1 MNMCGHVLGAPRLI
15 LRSEGLVVLVASLW
29 GYRHDGAPM
38 LLVPL
43 VLFLP
48 DLFMVGYV
56 ASTRVGATIYNIGHS
71 YLAPAA
77 LWLVAAVLESSGT
90 KAAALV
96 WAAHIGMDRA
106 LGYGLKYPDSFRN
119 THLGRLNLGKSP
131 RTDT

>member
-15 LRSEGLVVLVASLW
+15 LRSEGLAVLVASLC
-29 GYRHDGAPM
+29 GYRHYGAPM

-56 ASTRVGATIYNIGHS
+56 ASTRVGAAIYNIGHS

-77 LWLVAAVLESSGT
+77 LWLVAAVIESPGT

-119 THLGRLNLGKSP
+119 THLGRLNLGKNP
-131 RTDT
+131 RTDK

>member
-1 MNMCGHVLGAPRLI
+1 MCGHVLGAPRLI
-15 LRSEGLVVLVASLW
+15 LRGEALVVPVASLW
-29 GYRHDGAPM
+29 GYWHYGAPL

-56 ASTRVGATIYNIGHS
+56 ASTRVGATIYNTGHS
-71 YLAPAA
+71 YLAPVA
-77 LWLVAAVLESSGT
+77 LWLVAAVIESPGT
-90 KAAALV
+90 KSAALV
-96 WAAHIGMDRA
+96 WAAHIGMDRT

-131 RTDT
+131 RSDK

>member
-1 MNMCGHVLGAPRLI
+1 
-15 LRSEGLVVLVASLW
+15 
-29 GYRHDGAPM
+29 M

-48 DLFMVGYV
+48 DLFMVGYL
-56 ASTRVGATIYNIGHS
+56 ASTRVGAAIYNIGHS

-106 LGYGLKYPDSFRN
+106 LGFGLKYPDSFRN

-131 RTDT
+131 RTAK

>member
-1 MNMCGHVLGAPRLI
+1 MCGHVLGAPRVI
-15 LRSEGLVVLVASLW
+15 LRSEGLAVLVACLS
-29 GYRHDGAPM
+29 GYWHYGAPL

-56 ASTRVGATIYNIGHS
+56 ASTCVGAAIYNIGHS

-77 LWLVAAVLESSGT
+77 LWLVAAVLENSGT

-106 LGYGLKYPDSFRN
+106 LGYGLKYSDSFRN

-131 RTDT
+131 RTAK

>member
-1 MNMCGHVLGAPRLI
+1 MCGQVRGAPRLI
-15 LRSEGLVVLVASLW
+15 LRSEGLVVLAASLW
-29 GYRHDGAPM
+29 GYRHFGAPM

-48 DLFMVGYV
+48 DLFMLGYV
-56 ASTRVGATIYNIGHS
+56 ASKRVGAAIYNTGHS

-77 LWLVAAVLESSGT
+77 LWLVAVVIESPGT

-119 THLGRLNLGKSP
+119 THLGWLNLGKSS
-131 RTDT
+131 RTAE

>member
-1 MNMCGHVLGAPRLI
+1 MCGHVSGAPRLI
-15 LRSEGLVVLVASLW
+15 LRGEALVVLVASLW
-29 GYRHDGAPM
+29 GYRHYGAP
-38 LLVPL
+38 LLIVPL

-56 ASTRVGATIYNIGHS
+56 ASTRVGAAIYNTGHS

-77 LWLVAAVLESSGT
+77 LWLVAVVIESPGT

-106 LGYGLKYPDSFRN
+106 LGYGLKYADSFRN
-119 THLGRLNLGKSP
+119 THLGWLNLGKSS
-131 RTDT
+131 RTAE

>member
-1 MNMCGHVLGAPRLI
+1 
-15 LRSEGLVVLVASLW
+15 
-29 GYRHDGAPM
+29 M

-56 ASTRVGATIYNIGHS
+56 ASTRVGATIYNAGHS
-71 YLAPAA
+71 YVGPAA
-77 LWLVAAVLESSGT
+77 LWLVAAVVGSPGT

-119 THLGRLNLGKSP
+119 THLGRINLGESP
-131 RTDT
+131 RTTK

>member
-29 GYRHDGAPM
+29 GYRHYGAPM

-48 DLFMVGYV
+48 DLFMVGYL
-56 ASTRVGATIYNIGHS
+56 ASTRVGATIYNTGHS

-131 RTDT
+131 RTAK

>member
-1 MNMCGHVLGAPRLI
+1 
-15 LRSEGLVVLVASLW
+15 
-29 GYRHDGAPM
+29 M

-56 ASTRVGATIYNIGHS
+56 ASTRVGAAIYNIGHS
-71 YLAPAA
+71 YLASAT
-77 LWLVAAVLESSGT
+77 LWFVAAVLESSGT

-119 THLGRLNLGKSP
+119 THLGRLNLGKNP
-131 RTDT
+131 RTDK